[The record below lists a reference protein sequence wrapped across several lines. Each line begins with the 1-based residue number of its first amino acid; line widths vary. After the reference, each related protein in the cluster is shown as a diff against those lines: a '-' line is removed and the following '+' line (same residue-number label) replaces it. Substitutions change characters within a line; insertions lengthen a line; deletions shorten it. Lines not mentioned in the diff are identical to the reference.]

1 MSQTL
6 QDVVLTRPTPADRPG
21 AADDRFYDLVEA
33 HLRHLI
39 TQNPLLGTYL
49 GIHTEDHR
57 LGDGSR
63 DAALADIEV
72 DRAHLAEPS
81 VRDEH
86 YEAPVNCERNRTSPE
101 YSSRMSGIPYRA
113 RATRSIPRPN
123 ANPVYR
129 SES

>member
-63 DAALADIEV
+63 STGNVNAVAAGRLRLIEGPV
-72 DRAHLAEPS
+72 RRAH
-81 VRDEH
+81 
-86 YEAPVNCERNRTSPE
+86 
-101 YSSRMSGIPYRA
+101 
-113 RATRSIPRPN
+113 
-123 ANPVYR
+123 
-129 SES
+129 